1 MSTVVLKVAWWY
13 RRVQESQDC
22 QAWGVISQQS
32 NIQNNTEV
40 MKKKGNGMHCPVVT
54 SDTPFAR
61 GDNYENEK
69 FTSVPDK
76 RKITV
81 EKKEVSGK
89 IGAVAHPK
97 SVYTESYNS
106 SIDTRK
112 PTCDL
117 RMGSEKLPPG
127 IDE

>member
-1 MSTVVLKVAWWY
+1 M
-13 RRVQESQDC
+13 
-22 QAWGVISQQS
+22 
-32 NIQNNTEV
+32 
-40 MKKKGNGMHCPVVT
+40 VT

-69 FTSVPDK
+69 FNSVPEK

-89 IGAVAHPK
+89 IGAVTHPQ
-97 SVYTESYNS
+97 SVYTDSYNS

-117 RMGSEKLPPG
+117 RMGSEKLPRG